1 MIDGLIQGRLLG
13 APQTR
18 TSKTGRE
25 FTAFKLKV
33 QAGEGE
39 AVFVNSVCFNDQL
52 KPAVMALGDG
62 EAVSV
67 AGSIKPTAWMGKDG
81 EPKAGLDIVVESL
94 LTAYAIEKR
103 RKASQPHSQEVW
115 QQRASRDRHRPADE
129 AWRARSPADRGRHNH
144 SGLDDGS
151 DLPI

>member
-1 MIDGLIQGRLLG
+1 MIDGLIQGRLVG
-13 APQTR
+13 APQAR
-18 TSKTGRE
+18 TAKTGRE
-25 FTAFKLKV
+25 FSTFKLKV

-39 AVFVNSVCFNDQL
+39 AVFVNCICFNDQL
-52 KPAVMALGDG
+52 QPAVMALAEGD
-62 EAVSV
+62 ACSV

-81 EPKAGLDIVVESL
+81 EPKAGLDMVVQNL

-103 RKASQPHSQEVW
+103 RKASQPHSQDIG
-115 QQRASRDRHRPADE
+115 QHRSSRDRHRPADE
-129 AWRARSPADRGRHNH
+129 AWRARAPADRGRHDH